1 MTELKDVWY
10 WYEYGQTVIRDASA
24 AVGDGRIYGLLGL
37 NGAGKSTLLK
47 LMAGLLF
54 PKKGEI
60 LCGGENVADRK
71 VETLQDVVFMPAE
84 FELRNESLEKFV
96 SLNSV
101 FYPRFSR
108 AVLDDCLK
116 KFGIDPGTRS
126 LEQLSLGNRHKFML
140 SFLLSLGAKL
150 MLLDE
155 PLNGMDLPSRGMF
168 RKLLMRHL
176 RDDQSVVVSTHV
188 VSDVERIVSDV
199 MVLRNDG
206 TLFSASVD
214 ELSRRYSYG
223 ISSSAEDTVYA
234 ESCAEGYRV
243 LRRNDD
249 ACESGIPMDMLFNA
263 VINGGIE

>member
-168 RKLLMRHL
+168 RRLLMRHL
-176 RDDQSVVVSTHV
+176 DDGQSVVVSTHV
-188 VSDVERIVSDV
+188 MSDVDRIVSDV

-214 ELSRRYSYG
+214 ELSHRYSYG
-223 ISSSAEDTVYA
+223 ISSSAEGAVYA